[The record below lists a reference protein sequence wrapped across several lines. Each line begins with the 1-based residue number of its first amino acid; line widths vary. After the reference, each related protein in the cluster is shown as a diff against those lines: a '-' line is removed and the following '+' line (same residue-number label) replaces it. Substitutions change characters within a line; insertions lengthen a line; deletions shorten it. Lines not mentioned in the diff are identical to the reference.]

1 MMTNTIK
8 NDKFYESIAHLFY
21 AAAMADKTIILNEK
35 LKIIQLVE
43 SHWNINIQKKE
54 SKEII
59 YETLKKLKAN
69 KENSDY
75 GFNVF
80 ETFFNA
86 NSNLFTVKL
95 RSELIKTVNSIINA
109 GLKRSKGELILIGRL
124 SNLLNITS

>member
-1 MMTNTIK
+1 MTNIIN

-21 AAAMADKTIILNEK
+21 AAAMADKSFIHNEK

-75 GFNVF
+75 GFKVF

-86 NSNLFTVKL
+86 NGNLFTIEL
-95 RSELIKTVNSIINA
+95 RSELIKTVNSIVNA
-109 GLKRSKGELILIGRL
+109 NIKRSKGELILIGRL